1 MIRRIFSFVASVI
14 LQQGDKIRRPIP
26 EDNLEQI
33 VKAKYAAD
41 WKVRML
47 FAAACFRFLYFLF
60 KYVTNFFV
68 LKNVSIFCDCKLWAP
83 KKSHCAAC
91 D

>member
-33 VKAKYAAD
+33 VKTKYAAD

-47 FAAACFRFLYFLF
+47 FAASWFRFVCLLFSF
-60 KYVTNFFV
+60 KYVTNFF
-68 LKNVSIFCDCKLWAP
+68 LY
-83 KKSHCAAC
+83 
-91 D
+91 